1 MKRYIVASTQRKKT
15 TVKLL
20 ESLVNSD
27 KVFYMS
33 AAMEKSWLQEAMG
46 RYYDPY
52 MLNGDCYFKVAR
64 VSADPEE
71 DEKYARVILH
81 PYCIRDNEI
90 VALENENDM
99 SNDEYTYAEMPS
111 TLTIMTEDEAVSKL
125 NSIIQKNN
133 KLATLNNY
141 ATDAEVEEIYNIVT
155 SGKGFIA
162 ISSSNKRYLIVT
174 DPNYNSTPQ
183 AVEIDKFELLR
194 NLVPK
199 TYKNSDILFDRSY
212 CKYPIDNK
220 CKKDTQGNIT
230 IRGTKLTFNMNN
242 LEVVSKQEVASILNK
257 IYDAVKYSKLGSSY
271 RYYDKP
277 YGDRYWNDN

>member
-1 MKRYIVASTQRKKT
+1 MTAAQEKR
-15 TVKLL
+15 
-20 ESLVNSD
+20 
-27 KVFYMS
+27 
-33 AAMEKSWLQEAMG
+33 WLQEAMG

-64 VSADPEE
+64 VSADSQE

-81 PYCIRDNEI
+81 VYCIQDNEI

-111 TLTIMTEDEAVSKL
+111 NLTIMTEYEAVSKL
-125 NSIIQKNN
+125 NSIIQNN

-141 ATDAEVEEIYNIVT
+141 ATDEEVEQIYNIVS

-162 ISSSNKRYLIVT
+162 LSASNKRYLIVSE
-174 DPNYNSTPQ
+174 PNSSTPYK
-183 AVEIDKFELLR
+183 VKFKKFELLR
-194 NLVPK
+194 DLVPR

-212 CKYPIDNK
+212 GTYPINNK
-220 CKKDTQGNIT
+220 CKKDMNGNIL
-230 IRGTKLTFNMNN
+230 IRGTKLRFNMNN
-242 LEVVSKQEVASILNK
+242 LEVISKQEVASILNK
-257 IYDAVKYSKLGSSY
+257 IYDAVQYNKLGSSY

-277 YGDRYWNDN
+277 YGNRYWNDN